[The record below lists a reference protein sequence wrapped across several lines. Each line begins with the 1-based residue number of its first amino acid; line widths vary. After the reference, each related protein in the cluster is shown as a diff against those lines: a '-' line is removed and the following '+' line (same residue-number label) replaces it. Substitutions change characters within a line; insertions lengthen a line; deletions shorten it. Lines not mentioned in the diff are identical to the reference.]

1 MGALVAD
8 LTWKAAGSLRE
19 GQRPKDTR
27 DGHREGRRRPWT
39 GKGTRER
46 GAVSEPRRRAGRG
59 DRSHRLGGGGHSKD
73 LWSQVVG
80 RGRGAGLQS
89 PRQRGRSDEVG

>member
-1 MGALVAD
+1 MGALVAH

-19 GQRPKDTR
+19 GQRPRDTR

-46 GAVSEPRRRAGRG
+46 GAVSEPRRR
-59 DRSHRLGGGGHSKD
+59 L
-73 LWSQVVG
+73 
-80 RGRGAGLQS
+80 
-89 PRQRGRSDEVG
+89 DEVTVATGWAGEAALRTCGPK